1 MKAIVPPGHIFSATS
16 KNNNHHSMS
25 INQHYYLLILTGIFL
40 ALGVGGQAAEDT
52 PSKPAAEPAKPVAW
66 HVSNS
71 ELRAPVKVDVKG
83 ALLRMPPQVYLAD
96 LKPLETTDGL
106 AFDPLSKKAMHIDV
120 RDPKEKAATIAKLKQ
135 SKLKPEHFLSVAAWE
150 AYQKKSENAYGGL
163 TEKEGGP
170 MLRLKGSVTVAL
182 KPEYKF
188 FTWKGRHS
196 AKVFIDG
203 KPVRLENNPTRYWQE
218 GKIGWQDGKIDIQEG
233 VEVVGHNA
241 QFADHDSALV
251 AIPSGAKTL
260 QFEVAPDHDRPGQ
273 SLGQAGFITRYPKV
287 ARATI
292 CLPGRDA
299 SKLVP
304 VVVRAN
310 GERVGC
316 RVVWAS
322 KSMPMP
328 IMFDSSSGDENYWVY
343 LLDEAKKPAPL
354 DWTPQ
359 AEVMEEA
366 RQLERYNPG
375 LETLAGFEKLWGSA
389 EIVGRGV
396 PKSRAVAGH
405 ASRTGRLR
413 ASRVM
418 HSFSPSFGKTG
429 SEPVTMHEV
438 VGAQS
443 ATLRRISGTF
453 HIPATDTYTFFCLA
467 GPGGY
472 VVLDGHLVASFRDGS
487 STPGSRSGRIL
498 NLKIDKGQHR
508 IELLQY
514 GPTGHAGWA
523 GLWWK
528 NPSLKDLNGD
538 KFIGYKRFGQSNAG
552 TRGNYVVWEPLADTV
567 TAPLEHRAKDSSAT
581 FNWYPLAHQG
591 GLYPNIGFP
600 KYALNWYRFRAH
612 APGASAD
619 AVYRWRFDDGRTAE
633 GKQIRKL
640 FLRGGIRKVELEV
653 LDAPG
658 GKVIARAAGEV
669 AVHMSLDD
677 WADGNVMNTSG
688 QNRLTGAWVHDAKQ
702 PSFNPLLAQIWEF
715 AEEGRLEQVP
725 VDDLVNYY
733 EWLNNASIRNGL
745 DEGSLDSATWQ
756 RPTHEDRGVPL
767 VSRIQIFDDAVK
779 KHSDARKRSG
789 DVLAARADDLIAAY
803 PYGELLRIAQNLSR
817 TERGPSRAHYA
828 AAEKLLTAVLERA
841 PAGSSQWRTAAL
853 ALSDIKL
860 SVRGDTE
867 SALALLEKFQ
877 QTKPAV
883 DMVDSWQFSEAREG
897 RHVGDSD
904 KLAALTAELEWSPI
918 ERPRHRIGYQLND
931 SQDGMVHSA
940 YQPING
946 RTSLQKMLSD
956 GWDIPFKHNR
966 GFWLARDFELPADWE
981 GSQLIFKAGTPIKT
995 QHWQK
1000 DQTDHVWINGAPLG
1014 RMRQWPDQNIVI
1026 PARLLKKG
1034 GKNRITWRFQ
1044 PNPWS
1049 NLGALA
1055 SPVVL
1060 ASDLRYR
1067 VAPYGGRLKIENA
1080 GSPLV
1085 ITENYEIVYP
1095 IYDAARSLAFS
1106 PDGKQLASG
1115 YQYGSVRLWD
1125 LDETLAV
1132 KEINTAEPAQTIRIG
1147 DVALVSLAYSP
1158 DGKRLAVGSA
1168 DYRITLLDLINRK
1181 VLRSYVAHDG
1191 EVTAL
1196 AFSPDGTR
1204 LASASHDR
1212 TVKVWDSSSG
1222 KELLTL
1228 AGHSGP
1234 VEAVAYSADGKS
1246 IASAI
1251 DKTHIRLWDASTG
1264 KTLRTLDSRVAP
1276 VEDIVV
1282 ETHNYL
1288 PYLDEFSEGMPG
1300 RVLSLAFS
1308 PDGKRLASGS
1318 QEGFINQWDLAS
1330 GKKQTLV
1337 PRRSVYDTDDRALKA
1352 MYSHDGKELISV
1364 HTGRGYAQKWDSE
1377 TGQGGERFALLGTGR
1392 FKSVSWLPP
1401 GKGPDRPAIGFENYP
1416 VGLYTTKDCEEL
1428 GMKVASYDGRWEK
1441 LPAFDALKPAKEGVI
1456 RHIDQEHF
1464 SGTTWQRDPQ
1474 GGLMQGTRFKG
1485 GEPHLISIAEEHLS
1499 DALLPYWKSSKKEDG
1514 SDQWT
1519 AHPSG
1524 VKATGYLKVEK
1535 ASGYRFSLHSY
1546 ENISQLVVGSEI
1558 VVHNDGKGEAAKEVK
1573 HGTVHLE
1580 PGVHPVTLTFLNA
1593 RQQRDPQ
1600 RRQHETARGLH
1611 VGFPEEFVRSLTA
1624 GDIAGIRL
1632 KAGALLAEGKREEAK
1647 ALLIKLHR
1655 GAWPLSDEEQE
1666 NVEQARIR
1674 IRRMA
1679 KGSANDRS
1687 HALALIESSLVTWPM
1702 LRLDPEFMVSVI
1714 TVYANLGDP
1723 RAAILAEQILETDMN
1738 DGQRR
1743 VLILTQV
1750 KVKLNEGDLPGA
1762 GQVYRKLKALA
1773 PQSEETIEAREL
1785 IKAAVIQKRD

>member
-1 MKAIVPPGHIFSATS
+1 MRHKITP
-16 KNNNHHSMS
+16 
-25 INQHYYLLILTGIFL
+25 LLITLL
-40 ALGVGGQAAEDT
+40 LCCAAPRLQSLSAAE
-52 PSKPAAEPAKPVAW
+52 AEPAAKPVAW
-66 HVSNS
+66 HLENA
-71 ELRAPVKVDVKG
+71 ELRAPIKVDVKG

-106 AFDPLSKKAMHIDV
+106 TFDPLSKNAIRTDV

-135 SKLKPEHFLSVAAWE
+135 AQLKPKDFLSVAAWE
-150 AYQKKSENAYGGL
+150 AYQKKSANAYGGL
-163 TEKEGGP
+163 TEQEGGP
-170 MLRLKGSVTVAL
+170 ILQLKGSVTVAL
-182 KPEYKF
+182 KPAYQF
-188 FTWKGRHS
+188 FTWRGHS
-196 AKVFIDG
+196 GTKVFIDG
-203 KPVRLENNPTRYWQE
+203 LQVRPERIDARYWQK
-218 GKIGWQDGKIDIQEG
+218 GKIGWQDGKVDIQEG
-233 VEVVGHNA
+233 VEVVGHDA
-241 QFADHDSALV
+241 QFADHHTRLV

-260 QFEVAPDHDRPGQ
+260 KFEVTPSDHTKNV
-273 SLGQAGFITRYPKV
+273 GQAGFITRHPKV

-292 CLPGRDA
+292 CLPGLDA
-299 SKLVP
+299 SKLIP

-316 RVVWAS
+316 RVVWVR

-366 RQLERYNPG
+366 RQLDRYNPE

-396 PKSRAVAGH
+396 PKSRAVAKH
-405 ASRTGRLR
+405 AIQTGWLR
-413 ASRVM
+413 PSRVI

-429 SEPVTMHEV
+429 SEPVTLHEV

-498 NLKIDKGQHR
+498 NLKIEKGQHR
-508 IELLQY
+508 IDLLQY

-528 NPSLKDLNGD
+528 DPTLKDLNGH
-538 KFIGYKRFGQSNAG
+538 KYIGYKRFGQSNAG
-552 TRGNYVVWEPLADTV
+552 TRGNYVVWEPLADTM
-567 TAPLEHRAKDSSAT
+567 TAPLEHRAKASGAT
-581 FNWYPLAHQG
+581 FNWYQLAHQG
-591 GLYPNIGFP
+591 GLYPSIGYP
-600 KYALNWYRFRAH
+600 KYALNWYRFSAD

-619 AVYRWRFDDGRTAE
+619 AVYRWRFDDGRTTE

-658 GKVIARAAGEV
+658 GKVLASAAGEV
-669 AVHMSLDD
+669 AVHMSVDD
-677 WADGNVMNTSG
+677 WAKGNVMNRSS
-688 QNRLTGAWVHDAKQ
+688 QDVITGAWRHDVNQ

-715 AEEGRLEQVP
+715 AEEGRLERLP

-733 EWLNNASIRNGL
+733 EWLNNGSIRNGL
-745 DEGSLDSATWQ
+745 DEGTLDAATWQ
-756 RPTHEDRGVPL
+756 RPTVHDRDLPL

-789 DVLAARADDLIAAY
+789 DVLAARVDDLIAAY

-828 AAEKLLTAVLERA
+828 AAEKLLAAVLDRA

-853 ALSDIKL
+853 ALSDIQL

-883 DMVDSWQFSEAREG
+883 DRVDSWQFAEAREG

-918 ERPRHRIGYQLND
+918 ERPRHRIGYELIN
-931 SQDGMVHSA
+931 SKYGMVHEA

-946 RTSLQKMLSD
+946 RTSLQKMLGD
-956 GWDIPFKHNR
+956 GWDIPFKNNR
-966 GFWLARDFELPADWE
+966 GFWLARDFDLPADWE

-1000 DQTDHVWINGAPLG
+1000 DQTDHVWINGEPLG
-1014 RMRQWPDQNIVI
+1014 RMRQWPDENIVI
-1026 PARLLKKG
+1026 PAKLLKKG
-1034 GKNRITWRFQ
+1034 GKNRITWLFQ

-1055 SPVVL
+1055 SPVIL
-1060 ASDLRYR
+1060 ASDLRYS
-1067 VAPYGGRLKIENA
+1067 VATYGPRLKVAKA
-1080 GSPLV
+1080 GSPLIV
-1085 ITENYEIVYP
+1085 TEHFEIVYP

-1125 LDETLAV
+1125 VDETLASN
-1132 KEINTAEPAQTIRIG
+1132 EINTAEPAQTIRIG

-1181 VLRSYVAHDG
+1181 VLHSYVAHDG

-1196 AFSPDGTR
+1196 AFSPDGMR

-1222 KELLTL
+1222 KKLLTL

-1234 VEAVAYSADGKS
+1234 VEAVAYAADGKS

-1264 KTLRTLDSRVAP
+1264 KTLRTLDSRVARA
-1276 VEDIVV
+1276 EDIVV
-1282 ETHNYL
+1282 ETHNHI

-1330 GKKQTLV
+1330 GKKQTMV
-1337 PRRSVYDTDDRALKA
+1337 PRRSVYDTDDRALKV
-1352 MYSHDGKELISV
+1352 MYSGDGKELVSI
-1364 HTGRGYAQKWDSE
+1364 HTGKGYAQKWDSE
-1377 TGQGGERFALLGTGR
+1377 TGKGGERFALLGTGR
-1392 FKSVSWLPP
+1392 FKSVAWLPP

-1416 VGLYTTKDCEEL
+1416 VGLYTTKACEEP
-1428 GMKVASYDGRWEK
+1428 GMKVASYDGLWEK
-1441 LPAFDALKPAKEGVI
+1441 LPDFDALKPDKQGVI
-1456 RHIDQEHF
+1456 RHIDQEHL
-1464 SGTTWQRDPQ
+1464 SGTTWTLSPNEDGRHALAYRFR
-1474 GGLMQGTRFKG
+1474 GGGYRLT
-1485 GEPHLISIAEEHLS
+1485 SIDQAHLS
-1499 DALLPYWKSSKKEDG
+1499 DALLPYWKKTKKEDG

-1535 ASGYRFSLHSY
+1535 ARDYTFSLHSH
-1546 ENISQLVVGSEI
+1546 ENVSQLVVGSEV
-1558 VVHNDGKGEAAKEVK
+1558 VVHNDGKGKKVK

-1600 RRQHETARGLH
+1600 RKQHETARGLF

-1632 KAGALLAEGKREEAK
+1632 KAGALLAEGKREQAK

-1655 GAWPLSDEEQE
+1655 GGWPLSDEEQE
-1666 NVEQARIR
+1666 HVEQARMR

-1679 KGSANDRS
+1679 RASANDRA

-1714 TVYANLGDP
+1714 AVYANLGDP
-1723 RAAILAEQILETDMN
+1723 RAAILAEQMLEADMN
-1738 DGQRR
+1738 EGQRR
-1743 VLILTQV
+1743 LLIMTQV
-1750 KVKLNEGDLPGA
+1750 KVKLNEGDLPAA
-1762 GQVYRKLKALA
+1762 GKVYQKLKKLA
-1773 PQSEETIEAREL
+1773 PQSEETIAAREL
-1785 IKAAVIQKRD
+1785 IKAAVIKKRD

>member
-1 MKAIVPPGHIFSATS
+1 MNI
-16 KNNNHHSMS
+16 
-25 INQHYYLLILTGIFL
+25 QHKIKPLLITLLLCCTTPL
-40 ALGVGGQAAEDT
+40 SAETESAAA
-52 PSKPAAEPAKPVAW
+52 PAPW
-66 HVSNS
+66 HVENS
-71 ELRAPVKVDVKG
+71 ELRAPVKVDVKA

-96 LKPLETTDGL
+96 LTPLETTDGL
-106 AFDPLSKKAMHIDV
+106 AFDPLSKKVMQTDV

-135 SKLKPEHFLSVAAWE
+135 AKLKPKDFLSVAAWE
-150 AYQKKSENAYGGL
+150 AYQKKSANAYGGL
-163 TEKEGGP
+163 TETEGGP
-170 MLRLKGSVTVAL
+170 ILRLKGSVTVAL
-182 KPEYKF
+182 KPEYQF
-188 FTWKGRHS
+188 FTWRGRS
-196 AKVFIDG
+196 GTKVFIDG
-203 KPVRLENNPTRYWQE
+203 KEVRPERIDARYWQK

-233 VEVVGHNA
+233 VEVVGHDA
-241 QFADHDSALV
+241 QFADHHSSLV

-260 QFEVAPDHDRPGQ
+260 KFEVAASPHTTNV
-273 SLGQAGFITRYPKV
+273 GQAGFITRHPKV

-292 CLPGRDA
+292 CLPGLDA
-299 SKLVP
+299 SKLIP

-322 KSMPMP
+322 KSIPMT
-328 IMFDSSSGDENYWVY
+328 IMFDSSSGDEDYWVY

-354 DWTPQ
+354 AWMAQ
-359 AEVMEEA
+359 AEIMEEA
-366 RQLERYNPG
+366 RQLDRYNPE

-389 EIVGRGV
+389 EIVGRGI
-396 PKSRAVAGH
+396 PKSRVKVHGP
-405 ASRTGRLR
+405 RTGWLR
-413 ASRVM
+413 PSRIM

-429 SEPVTMHEV
+429 SEPVSLHEV
-438 VGAQS
+438 VGSQS

-453 HIPATDTYTFFCLA
+453 HIPATDSYKFFCLS

-472 VVLDGHLVASFRDGS
+472 VLLDGHLVASFRDGS
-487 STPGSRSGRIL
+487 STPGSKSGRLL
-498 NLKIDKGQHR
+498 NLEIEKGQHR

-528 NPSLKDLNGD
+528 DPTLKDLNGN
-538 KFIGYKRFGQSNAG
+538 KYIGYQPFGQTNEGRS
-552 TRGNYVVWEPLADTV
+552 GNYMVWEPLADTM
-567 TAPLEHRAKDSSAT
+567 TAPLEHRAKDSSAS

-591 GLYPNIGFP
+591 GVYPSIGYP
-600 KYALNWYRFRAH
+600 KYALNWYRFSAH

-640 FLRGGIRKVELEV
+640 FLRGGIRKVQLEV

-658 GKVIARAAGEV
+658 GKVIASADGEV
-669 AVHMSLDD
+669 AVQMSVDD
-677 WADGNVMNTSG
+677 WAKGNLMNQSSQDVT
-688 QNRLTGAWVHDAKQ
+688 TGAWRHDVNQ

-715 AEEGRLEQVP
+715 AEEGRLERVP

-733 EWLNNASIRNGL
+733 EWLNNASIRNGF
-745 DEGSLDSATWQ
+745 DEGTLDSATWQ
-756 RPTHEDRGVPL
+756 RPTTEDRGVSL

-779 KHSDARKRSG
+779 KHGYARKRSG

-828 AAEKLLTAVLERA
+828 AAEKLLAAVLERA

-853 ALSDIKL
+853 ALSDSML

-883 DMVDSWQFSEAREG
+883 DMVDSWQFAEARED
-897 RHVGDSD
+897 RPIGDSD

-918 ERPRHRIGYQLND
+918 ERPRHRIGYDLYDDNY
-931 SQDGMVHSA
+931 SYS
-940 YQPING
+940 PIRG

-956 GWDIPFKHNR
+956 GWHIPFKNNR
-966 GFWLARDFELPADWE
+966 GFWLARDFDLPADWD
-981 GSQLIFKAGTPIKT
+981 GNQLIFKAGTPIKT

-1000 DQTDHVWINGAPLG
+1000 DQTDHVWINGEPLG
-1014 RMRQWPDQNIVI
+1014 RMRQWPDENIVI
-1026 PARLLKKG
+1026 PAKLLKKG
-1034 GKNRITWRFQ
+1034 GKNRITWLFQ

-1055 SPVVL
+1055 SPVIL

-1067 VAPYGGRLKIENA
+1067 VATYGGRLKIEKA
-1080 GSPLV
+1080 GSPLIV
-1085 ITENYEIVYP
+1085 TKQFEIVYP

-1125 LDETLAV
+1125 VDKTIAV
-1132 KEINTAEPAQTIRIG
+1132 KEGNTADSAQTIRIG

-1181 VLRSYVAHDG
+1181 VLHSFVGHDG

-1222 KELLTL
+1222 KKLLTL

-1282 ETHNYL
+1282 EKHAHI

-1318 QEGFINQWDLAS
+1318 HEGFINQWDLAS
-1330 GKKQTLV
+1330 GKKQTMV
-1337 PRRSVYDTDDRALKA
+1337 PRRSIYDTDDRALNV
-1352 MYSHDGKELISV
+1352 MYSGDGKELVSI
-1364 HTGRGYAQKWDSE
+1364 HANKGYAQKWDSK
-1377 TGQGGERFALLGTGR
+1377 TGEGGTRFALLGNGR
-1392 FKSVSWLPP
+1392 FKSVPWLPP

-1416 VGLYTTKDCEEL
+1416 VGLYTTKACEEP

-1441 LPAFDALKPAKEGVI
+1441 LPDFDALKPDAQGVI
-1456 RHIDQEHF
+1456 RHIDQEHL
-1464 SGTTWQRDPQ
+1464 SGTTWKLTPPNEDGIRVLDARFR
-1474 GGLMQGTRFKG
+1474 GGQ
-1485 GEPHLISIAEEHLS
+1485 PHLTSIDEAYLS
-1499 DALLPYWKSSKKEDG
+1499 DALLPYWKSARMEDG

-1524 VKATGYLKVEK
+1524 VKVTGYLKVEK
-1535 ASGYRFSLHSY
+1535 AGDYTFSLHSY

-1558 VVHNDGKGEAAKEVK
+1558 VVHNEGQGKAAKEVK

-1580 PGVHPVTLTFLNA
+1580 PGVHPVTLTYLNA
-1593 RQQRDPQ
+1593 RQRRDPQ
-1600 RRQHETARGLH
+1600 RLDETARGLH
-1611 VGFPEEFVRSLTA
+1611 VGFPKEFVRSLTA
-1624 GDIAGIRL
+1624 GDIASIRL
-1632 KAGALLAEGKREEAK
+1632 QAGALLAEGKREEAK

-1655 GAWPLSDEEQE
+1655 GGWPLSDVEQE
-1666 NVEQARIR
+1666 HVEQARMR

-1679 KGSANDRS
+1679 KGSSNDRS

-1714 TVYANLGDP
+1714 AVYANLGDP
-1723 RAAILAEQILETDMN
+1723 RAAILAEQMLEADMN

-1743 VLILTQV
+1743 VLIMTQV
-1750 KVKLNEGDLPGA
+1750 KVKLNEGDLPAA
-1762 GQVYRKLKALA
+1762 GQVYQKLKKLA
-1773 PQSEETIEAREL
+1773 PQSEEAIAAREL
-1785 IKAAVIQKRD
+1785 IKAAVIKKRD

>member
-1 MKAIVPPGHIFSATS
+1 M
-16 KNNNHHSMS
+16 
-25 INQHYYLLILTGIFL
+25 
-40 ALGVGGQAAEDT
+40 
-52 PSKPAAEPAKPVAW
+52 
-66 HVSNS
+66 
-71 ELRAPVKVDVKG
+71 
-83 ALLRMPPQVYLAD
+83 YLAD

-106 AFDPLSKKAMHIDV
+106 AFDPLSKKAMHTDV

-135 SKLKPEHFLSVAAWE
+135 AELKPQHFLSVAAWE
-150 AYQKKSENAYGGL
+150 AYKQKSANAYGGL
-163 TEKEGGP
+163 TEREGGP
-170 MLRLKGSVTVAL
+170 ILRLKGSVTVAL
-182 KPEYKF
+182 KPEYQF
-188 FTWKGRHS
+188 FTWRGRS
-196 AKVFIDG
+196 GTKVFIDG
-203 KPVRLENNPTRYWQE
+203 KPVRLENNPASYWQE
-218 GKIGWQDGKIDIQEG
+218 GKISWQDGKIDIQEG
-233 VEVVGHNA
+233 VEVVGHDA
-241 QFADHDSALV
+241 QFADHHSSLV

-260 QFEVAPDHDRPGQ
+260 KFEMTPDRNTINV
-273 SLGQAGFITRYPKV
+273 GQAGFITRHPKV

-292 CLPGRDA
+292 CLPGLDA
-299 SKLVP
+299 SKRIP
-304 VVVRAN
+304 VVYRAN

-316 RVVWAS
+316 RVVWVS
-322 KSMPMP
+322 KSIPMT
-328 IMFDSSSGDENYWVY
+328 IMFDSSSGDKNYWVY
-343 LLDEAKKPAPL
+343 LLDQAKKPAPL
-354 DWTPQ
+354 AWMAQ
-359 AEVMEEA
+359 AEIMQEA
-366 RQLERYNPG
+366 RQLDRYNPE

-396 PKSRAVAGH
+396 PKSRAVGGH
-405 ASRTGRLR
+405 ATRTGWLR
-413 ASRVM
+413 PSRVM

-429 SEPVTMHEV
+429 SEPVTQHEV
-438 VGAQS
+438 AGAQS

-453 HIPATDTYTFFCLA
+453 DIPATDSYKFFCLS

-472 VVLDGHLVASFRDGS
+472 VLLDGHLVASFRDGS
-487 STPGSRSGRIL
+487 STPGSRSGRLL
-498 NLKIDKGQHR
+498 NLEIEKGQHR

-538 KFIGYKRFGQSNAG
+538 RFIGYQPFGQTNDG
-552 TRGNYVVWEPLADTV
+552 TSGNYMVWEPLANTV
-567 TAPLEHRAKDSSAT
+567 TAPLEHRAKDSWAT
-581 FNWYPLAHQG
+581 FNWYQLAHQG
-591 GLYPNIGFP
+591 GLYPNIGYP
-600 KYALNWYRFRAH
+600 RYALNWYRFSAF
-612 APGASAD
+612 APGASAA

-658 GKVIARAAGEV
+658 GKVLARVAGEV
-669 AVHMSLDD
+669 AVHMSVDD
-677 WADGNVMNTSG
+677 WADGNLMNRSG
-688 QNRLTGAWVHDAKQ
+688 QHVITGAWAHDIKQ
-702 PSFNPLLAQIWEF
+702 PSFNPLLAQVWEF
-715 AEEGRLEQVP
+715 AEEGRLERVP

-745 DEGSLDSATWQ
+745 DEGTLDSATWK
-756 RPTHEDRGVPL
+756 RPTHEYRGVPL

-779 KHSDARKRSG
+779 KHSYARKRSG

-803 PYGELLRIAQNLSR
+803 PYNELLRISQNLSR
-817 TERGPSRAHYA
+817 TERGPNRAHYA

-883 DMVDSWQFSEAREG
+883 DLVDSWQFAEAREA
-897 RHVGDSD
+897 RSIGDSD

-918 ERPRHRIGYQLND
+918 ERPRHRIGFDYHEDHWN
-931 SQDGMVHSA
+931 
-940 YQPING
+940 YQPIRG

-956 GWDIPFKHNR
+956 GWDIPFKNNR
-966 GFWLARDFELPADWE
+966 GFWLSRDFDLPADWQD
-981 GSQLIFKAGTPIKT
+981 SQLIFKAGTPIKT
-995 QHWQK
+995 KHWQK
-1000 DQTDHVWINGAPLG
+1000 DQTDHVWINGEPLG
-1014 RMRQWPDQNIVI
+1014 RMSQWPDENIVI
-1026 PARLLKKG
+1026 PAKLLKKG
-1034 GKNRITWRFQ
+1034 GKNRITWLFQ

-1049 NLGALA
+1049 TLGALA
-1055 SPVVL
+1055 SPVIL
-1060 ASDLRYR
+1060 ASDLRYS
-1067 VAPYGGRLKIENA
+1067 VATYGPRLKIAKA
-1080 GSPLV
+1080 GSPLIV
-1085 ITENYEIVYP
+1085 TKQFEIVYP

-1106 PDGKQLASG
+1106 PDGKQIASG

-1125 LDETLAV
+1125 VDKTLAV
-1132 KEINTAEPAQTIRIG
+1132 KKENTAEPAQTIRIG

-1158 DGKRLAVGSA
+1158 DGKRLAVGSE
-1168 DYRITLLDLINRK
+1168 DYRITVLDLINRK
-1181 VLRSYVAHDG
+1181 VLRSFVGHDG

-1212 TVKVWDSSSG
+1212 TVKVWDLRGIGFQTVESRASKTG
-1222 KELLTL
+1222 WKPIPLLTL

-1246 IASAI
+1246 IATAI

-1276 VEDIVV
+1276 VEDIVI
-1282 ETHNYL
+1282 ETHAYI

-1330 GKKQTLV
+1330 GKKQTMV

-1352 MYSHDGKELISV
+1352 MYSGDGKKLISV
-1364 HTGRGYAQKWDSE
+1364 HAGKGYAQKWDSK
-1377 TGQGGERFALLGTGR
+1377 TSQGGERFALLGNGR
-1392 FKSVSWLPP
+1392 FKFVPWLPP
-1401 GKGPDRPAIGFENYP
+1401 VKGPNRPAIGFENYP
-1416 VGLYTTKDCEEL
+1416 VGLYTTKACEEP

-1441 LPAFDALKPAKEGVI
+1441 LPDFDALKPAKQGVI

-1464 SGTTWQRDPQ
+1464 SGTTWRLEPPNQNGIRILRARFR
-1474 GGLMQGTRFKG
+1474 GGGS
-1485 GEPHLISIAEEHLS
+1485 HLTSIDQAHLS
-1499 DALLPYWKSSKKEDG
+1499 DALLPYWKSSKMEDG

-1535 ASGYRFSLHSY
+1535 AGDYTFSLHSY

-1558 VVHNDGKGEAAKEVK
+1558 VVHNDGQGKAAKEVK
-1573 HGTVHLE
+1573 HGTVHLA

-1593 RQQRDPQ
+1593 RQRRDPQ
-1600 RRQHETARGLH
+1600 QLDQSANGLH
-1611 VGFPEEFVRSLTA
+1611 VGFPKEFVRSLTA
-1624 GDIAGIRL
+1624 GDIASIRL
-1632 KAGALLAEGKREEAK
+1632 QAGALLAEGNREEAK
-1647 ALLIKLHR
+1647 ALLTKLHR
-1655 GAWPLSDEEQE
+1655 GGWPLSEREQE
-1666 NVEQARIR
+1666 HVEQARMR

-1679 KGSANDRS
+1679 KASANDRA

-1714 TVYANLGDP
+1714 AVYANLGDP
-1723 RAAILAEQILETDMN
+1723 RAAILAEQMLEAEMN

-1743 VLILTQV
+1743 LLIMTQV
-1750 KVKLNEGDLPGA
+1750 KVKLNEGDL
-1762 GQVYRKLKALA
+1762 
-1773 PQSEETIEAREL
+1773 
-1785 IKAAVIQKRD
+1785 

>member
-1 MKAIVPPGHIFSATS
+1 MIMRHKIKSFLITLLLCCTTPLSAET
-16 KNNNHHSMS
+16 
-25 INQHYYLLILTGIFL
+25 
-40 ALGVGGQAAEDT
+40 E
-52 PSKPAAEPAKPVAW
+52 PAAAPAPW
-66 HVSNS
+66 HVENS
-71 ELRAPVKVDVKG
+71 ELRAPVKVDIK
-83 ALLRMPPQVYLAD
+83 ATLLRMPPQVYLAD
-96 LKPLETTDGL
+96 LTPLETTDGL
-106 AFDPLSKKAMHIDV
+106 AFDPLSKNVMQTDV

-135 SKLKPEHFLSVAAWE
+135 SKLKPQHFLSVAAWE
-150 AYQKKSENAYGGL
+150 AYQKKSANAYGGL
-163 TEKEGGP
+163 TEAEGGP
-170 MLRLKGSVTVAL
+170 ILRLKGSVTVAL
-182 KPEYKF
+182 KPEYQF
-188 FTWKGRHS
+188 FTWRGRS
-196 AKVFIDG
+196 GTKVFIDG
-203 KPVRLENNPTRYWQE
+203 KEVRPERNYARYWQK
-218 GKIGWQDGKIDIQEG
+218 GKIGWQDGKSDIQQG
-233 VEVVGHNA
+233 VEVVGHDA
-241 QFADHDSALV
+241 QFADHHSSLV

-260 QFEVAPDHDRPGQ
+260 RFEVTPSDHTKNV
-273 SLGQAGFITRYPKV
+273 GQAGFITRHPKV

-292 CLPGRDA
+292 CLPGLDA
-299 SKLVP
+299 SKLIP

-322 KSMPMP
+322 KSIPMP
-328 IMFDSSSGDENYWVY
+328 IMFDSSSGDEDYWVY
-343 LLDEAKKPAPL
+343 LLDEAKKPTPL
-354 DWTPQ
+354 AWMAQ
-359 AEVMEEA
+359 AEIMEEA
-366 RQLERYNPG
+366 RQLDRYNPE

-389 EIVGRGV
+389 EIVGRGI
-396 PKSRAVAGH
+396 PKSRVKGH
-405 ASRTGRLR
+405 GPQTGWLRPSRI
-413 ASRVM
+413 M

-429 SEPVTMHEV
+429 SEPVSLHEV
-438 VGAQS
+438 VGSQS

-453 HIPATDTYTFFCLA
+453 HIPATDSYKFFCLA

-472 VVLDGHLVASFRDGS
+472 VVLDGQLVASFRDGS
-487 STPGSRSGRIL
+487 STPGSGSGRLL
-498 NLKIDKGQHR
+498 NLKIEKGQHR

-528 NPSLKDLNGD
+528 DPTLKDLNGN
-538 KFIGYKRFGQSNAG
+538 KYIGYQPFGQSNEG
-552 TRGNYVVWEPLADTV
+552 TSGNYMVWEPLADTM
-567 TAPLEHRAKDSSAT
+567 TAPLEHRAKDSSAS
-581 FNWYPLAHQG
+581 FNWYQLAHQG
-591 GLYPNIGFP
+591 GVYPSIGYP
-600 KYALNWYRFRAH
+600 KYALNWYRFSAD

-640 FLRGGIRKVELEV
+640 FLRGGIRKVQLEV

-658 GKVIARAAGEV
+658 GKVIARADGEV
-669 AVHMSLDD
+669 AVQMSVDD
-677 WADGNVMNTSG
+677 WAKGNLMNRSS
-688 QNRLTGAWVHDAKQ
+688 QDVITGEWRHDVNQ

-715 AEEGRLEQVP
+715 AEEGRLERVP

-733 EWLNNASIRNGL
+733 EWLNNASIRNGF
-745 DEGSLDSATWQ
+745 DEGTLDSATWQ
-756 RPTHEDRGVPL
+756 RPTTEDRGVSL
-767 VSRIQIFDDAVK
+767 ISRINIFDDAVK
-779 KHSDARKRSG
+779 KHGYARKRSG

-828 AAEKLLTAVLERA
+828 AAEKLLAAVLERA

-853 ALSDIKL
+853 ALSDSML

-883 DMVDSWQFSEAREG
+883 DMVDSWQFAEARED
-897 RHVGDSD
+897 RPIGDSD

-918 ERPRHRIGYQLND
+918 ERPRHRIGYDLYDDNY
-931 SQDGMVHSA
+931 SYS
-940 YQPING
+940 PIRG

-956 GWDIPFKHNR
+956 GWHIPFKNNR
-966 GFWLARDFELPADWE
+966 GFWLARDFDLPADWD
-981 GSQLIFKAGTPIKT
+981 GNQLIFKAGTPIKT

-1000 DQTDHVWINGAPLG
+1000 DQTDHVWINGEPLG
-1014 RMRQWPDQNIVI
+1014 RMRQWPDENIVI
-1026 PARLLKKG
+1026 PAKLLKKG
-1034 GKNRITWRFQ
+1034 GKNRITWLFQ

-1055 SPVVL
+1055 SPVIL
-1060 ASDLRYR
+1060 ASDLRYS
-1067 VAPYGGRLKIENA
+1067 VATYGPRLKVAKA

-1085 ITENYEIVYP
+1085 VTKQYEIVYP
-1095 IYDAARSLAFS
+1095 IWDAARSLAFS

-1125 LDETLAV
+1125 VDETIAV
-1132 KEINTAEPAQTIRIG
+1132 KEGNTADSAQTIRIG

-1181 VLRSYVAHDG
+1181 VLHSFVGHDG

-1222 KELLTL
+1222 KKLLTL

-1264 KTLRTLDSRVAP
+1264 KTLRTLDSRVARA
-1276 VEDIVV
+1276 EDIVV
-1282 ETHNYL
+1282 ETHNYI

-1330 GKKQTLV
+1330 GKKQTMV
-1337 PRRSVYDTDDRALKA
+1337 PRRSIYDTDDRALKV
-1352 MYSHDGKELISV
+1352 MYSRDGKELVSI
-1364 HTGRGYAQKWDSE
+1364 HTGKGHAQKWASE
-1377 TGQGGERFALLGTGR
+1377 TGEGGERFALLGNGR
-1392 FKSVSWLPP
+1392 FKSVAWLPP
-1401 GKGPDRPAIGFENYP
+1401 EKGPNRPAIGFENYP
-1416 VGLYTTKDCEEL
+1416 VALYTTKDCEEP
-1428 GMKVASYDGRWEK
+1428 GMKVASYDGLWEK
-1441 LPAFDALKPAKEGVI
+1441 LPDFDALKPDAQGVI
-1456 RHIDQEHF
+1456 RHIDQEHL
-1464 SGTTWQRDPQ
+1464 SGTTWKLTPPNEDGIRVLDARFR
-1474 GGLMQGTRFKG
+1474 GGQ
-1485 GEPHLISIAEEHLS
+1485 PHLTSIDEAYLS
-1499 DALLPYWKSSKKEDG
+1499 DALLPYWKSARMEDG

-1535 ASGYRFSLHSY
+1535 AGDYTFSLHSY

-1558 VVHNDGKGEAAKEVK
+1558 VVHNEGQGKAAKEVK

-1580 PGVHPVTLTFLNA
+1580 PGVHPVTLTYLNA
-1593 RQQRDPQ
+1593 RQRRDPQ
-1600 RRQHETARGLH
+1600 RLDETARGLH
-1611 VGFPEEFVRSLTA
+1611 VGFPKEFVRSLTA
-1624 GDIAGIRL
+1624 GDIASIRL
-1632 KAGALLAEGKREEAK
+1632 QAGALLAEGKREEAK

-1655 GAWPLSDEEQE
+1655 GAWPLSDVEQE
-1666 NVEQARIR
+1666 HVEQARMR

-1687 HALALIESSLVTWPM
+1687 HALGLIESSLVTWPM

-1723 RAAILAEQILETDMN
+1723 RAAILAEQMLEADMN

-1743 VLILTQV
+1743 VLIMTQV
-1750 KVKLNEGDLPGA
+1750 KVKLNEGDLPAA
-1762 GQVYRKLKALA
+1762 GQVYQKLKKLA
-1773 PQSEETIEAREL
+1773 PQSEEAIAAREL
-1785 IKAAVIQKRD
+1785 IKAAVIKKRD

>member
-1 MKAIVPPGHIFSATS
+1 MIMRHKIKSFLITLLLCCTTPLSAET
-16 KNNNHHSMS
+16 
-25 INQHYYLLILTGIFL
+25 
-40 ALGVGGQAAEDT
+40 E
-52 PSKPAAEPAKPVAW
+52 PAAAPAPW
-66 HVSNS
+66 HVENS
-71 ELRAPVKVDVKG
+71 ELRAPVKVDVK
-83 ALLRMPPQVYLAD
+83 ATLLRMPPQVYLAD
-96 LKPLETTDGL
+96 LTPLETTDGL
-106 AFDPLSKKAMHIDV
+106 AFDPLSKNVMQTDV

-135 SKLKPEHFLSVAAWE
+135 SKLKPQHFLSVAAWE
-150 AYQKKSENAYGGL
+150 AYQKKSANAYGGL
-163 TEKEGGP
+163 TEAEGGP
-170 MLRLKGSVTVAL
+170 ILRLKGSVTVAL
-182 KPEYKF
+182 KPEYQF
-188 FTWKGRHS
+188 FTWRGRS
-196 AKVFIDG
+196 GTKVFIDG
-203 KPVRLENNPTRYWQE
+203 KEVRPERIYARYWQK
-218 GKIGWQDGKIDIQEG
+218 GKIGWQDGKSDIQQG
-233 VEVVGHNA
+233 VEVVGHDA
-241 QFADHDSALV
+241 RFADHHSSLV

-260 QFEVAPDHDRPGQ
+260 RFEVTPSDQ
-273 SLGQAGFITRYPKV
+273 TKNVGQAGFITRHPKV

-292 CLPGRDA
+292 CLPGLDA
-299 SKLVP
+299 SKLIP
-304 VVVRAN
+304 VVYRAN

-322 KSMPMP
+322 KSIPMP
-328 IMFDSSSGDENYWVY
+328 IMFDSSSGDEDYWVY

-354 DWTPQ
+354 AWMAQ
-359 AEVMEEA
+359 AEIMEEA
-366 RQLERYNPG
+366 RQLDRYNPE

-389 EIVGRGV
+389 EIVGRGI
-396 PKSRAVAGH
+396 PKSRVKGH
-405 ASRTGRLR
+405 GPQTGWLRPSRI
-413 ASRVM
+413 M

-429 SEPVTMHEV
+429 SEPVSLHEV
-438 VGAQS
+438 VGSQS

-453 HIPATDTYTFFCLA
+453 HIPATDSYKFFCLA

-472 VVLDGHLVASFRDGS
+472 VVLDGQLVASFRDGS
-487 STPGSRSGRIL
+487 STPGSGSGRLL
-498 NLKIDKGQHR
+498 NLKIEKGQHR

-528 NPSLKDLNGD
+528 DPTLKDLNGN
-538 KFIGYKRFGQSNAG
+538 KYIGYQPFGQSNEG
-552 TRGNYVVWEPLADTV
+552 RSGNYMVWEPLADTM
-567 TAPLEHRAKDSSAT
+567 TAPLEHRAKDSRAS

-591 GLYPNIGFP
+591 GVYPSIGYP
-600 KYALNWYRFRAH
+600 KYALNWYRFSAD

-619 AVYRWRFDDGRTAE
+619 SVYRWRFDDGRTAE

-640 FLRGGIRKVELEV
+640 FLRGGIRKVQLEV

-658 GKVIARAAGEV
+658 GKVIARADGEV
-669 AVHMSLDD
+669 AVQMSVDD
-677 WADGNVMNTSG
+677 WAKGNVMNQSS
-688 QNRLTGAWVHDAKQ
+688 QNVITGAWRHDVNQ

-715 AEEGRLEQVP
+715 AEEGRLERVP

-733 EWLNNASIRNGL
+733 EWLNNASIRNGF
-745 DEGSLDSATWQ
+745 DEGTLDSATWQ
-756 RPTHEDRGVPL
+756 RPTTEDRGVSL
-767 VSRIQIFDDAVK
+767 ISRINIFDDAVK
-779 KHSDARKRSG
+779 KHGYARKRSG

-803 PYGELLRIAQNLSR
+803 PYGELLRIAQDLSR
-817 TERGPSRAHYA
+817 TERGPNRAHYA

-841 PAGSSQWRTAAL
+841 PGGSSQWRTAAL
-853 ALSDIKL
+853 ALSDSML

-883 DMVDSWQFSEAREG
+883 DMVDSWQFAEARED
-897 RHVGDSD
+897 RPIGDGD

-918 ERPRHRIGYQLND
+918 ERPRHRIGYDLYDDNY
-931 SQDGMVHSA
+931 SYS
-940 YQPING
+940 PIRG

-956 GWDIPFKHNR
+956 GWHIPFKNNR
-966 GFWLARDFELPADWE
+966 GFWLARDFDLPADWQ
-981 GSQLIFKAGTPIKT
+981 GNQLIFKACTPIKT

-1000 DQTDHVWINGAPLG
+1000 DQTDHVWINGEPLG
-1014 RMRQWPDQNIVI
+1014 RMRQWPDENIVI
-1026 PARLLKKG
+1026 PAKLLKKG
-1034 GKNRITWRFQ
+1034 GKNRITWLFQ

-1055 SPVVL
+1055 SPVIL
-1060 ASDLRYR
+1060 ASDLRYS
-1067 VAPYGGRLKIENA
+1067 VATYGGRLKVAKA

-1085 ITENYEIVYP
+1085 VTKQYEIVYP
-1095 IYDAARSLAFS
+1095 IWDAARSLAFS

-1125 LDETLAV
+1125 VDKTIAV
-1132 KEINTAEPAQTIRIG
+1132 KEGNTADSAQTIRIG

-1181 VLRSYVAHDG
+1181 VLHSFVGHDG

-1222 KELLTL
+1222 KKLLTL

-1234 VEAVAYSADGKS
+1234 VDAVAYSADGKS

-1264 KTLRTLDSRVAP
+1264 KTLGTLDSRVAP

-1282 ETHNYL
+1282 EKHDYI

-1308 PDGKRLASGS
+1308 PDGKRLAAGS

-1330 GKKQTLV
+1330 GKKQTMV

-1352 MYSHDGKELISV
+1352 MYSSDGKELISV
-1364 HTGRGYAQKWDSE
+1364 HTGRGYAQKWDSK
-1377 TGQGGERFALLGTGR
+1377 TGKGGERFALLGTGR
-1392 FKSVSWLPP
+1392 FKSVPWLPP

-1416 VGLYTTKDCEEL
+1416 VGLYTTKACQEP
-1428 GMKVASYDGRWEK
+1428 GMKVASYDGLWEK
-1441 LPAFDALKPAKEGVI
+1441 LPDFDELKPDAQGVI
-1456 RHIDQEHF
+1456 RHIDQEHL
-1464 SGTTWQRDPQ
+1464 SGTTWKLTPPNEDGIRVLDARFR
-1474 GGLMQGTRFKG
+1474 GGQ
-1485 GEPHLISIAEEHLS
+1485 PHLTSIDEAYLS
-1499 DALLPYWKSSKKEDG
+1499 DALLPYWKSTRMEDG

-1535 ASGYRFSLHSY
+1535 AGDYTFSLHSY

-1558 VVHNDGKGEAAKEVK
+1558 VVHNEGQGKAAKEVK

-1580 PGVHPVTLTFLNA
+1580 PGVHPVTLTYLNA
-1593 RQQRDPQ
+1593 RQRRDSQRLD
-1600 RRQHETARGLH
+1600 ETARGLH
-1611 VGFPEEFVRSLTA
+1611 VGFPKEFVRSLTA
-1624 GDIAGIRL
+1624 GDIASIRL
-1632 KAGALLAEGKREEAK
+1632 QAGALLAEGKREEAK

-1655 GAWPLSDEEQE
+1655 GAWPLSDVEQE
-1666 NVEQARIR
+1666 HVEQARMR

-1687 HALALIESSLVTWPM
+1687 HALGLIESSLVTWPM

-1714 TVYANLGDP
+1714 TVYANFGDP
-1723 RAAILAEQILETDMN
+1723 RAAILAEQMLEADMN

-1743 VLILTQV
+1743 VLIMTQV
-1750 KVKLNEGDLPGA
+1750 KVKLNEGDLPAA
-1762 GQVYRKLKALA
+1762 GQVYQKLKKLA
-1773 PQSEETIEAREL
+1773 PQSEEAIEAREL
-1785 IKAAVIQKRD
+1785 IKAAVIKKRD

>member
-1 MKAIVPPGHIFSATS
+1 MNI
-16 KNNNHHSMS
+16 
-25 INQHYYLLILTGIFL
+25 QHKIKPLLITLLLCCTTPL
-40 ALGVGGQAAEDT
+40 SAETESAAA
-52 PSKPAAEPAKPVAW
+52 PAPW
-66 HVSNS
+66 HVENS
-71 ELRAPVKVDVKG
+71 ELRAPVKVDVK
-83 ALLRMPPQVYLAD
+83 ATLLRMPPQVYLAD

-106 AFDPLSKKAMHIDV
+106 AFDPLSKKVMQTDV
-120 RDPKEKAATIAKLKQ
+120 RDPKEKAARIAKLKQ
-135 SKLKPEHFLSVAAWE
+135 AKLKPGAFLSVAAWE
-150 AYQKKSENAYGGL
+150 AYVKKSANAYGGL
-163 TEKEGGP
+163 TEQEGGP
-170 MLRLKGSVTVAL
+170 ILRLKGSVTVAL
-182 KPEYKF
+182 KPEYQF
-188 FTWKGRHS
+188 FTWRGRS
-196 AKVFIDG
+196 GTKVFIDG
-203 KPVRLENNPTRYWQE
+203 ELVRPERIDARYWQK
-218 GKIGWQDGKIDIQEG
+218 GKIGWQAGEIDIQVG

-241 QFADHDSALV
+241 QFADHHSSLV

-260 QFEVAPDHDRPGQ
+260 KFEVAASPHTKNV
-273 SLGQAGFITRYPKV
+273 GQAGFITRHPKV

-299 SKLVP
+299 GRLIP
-304 VVVRAN
+304 VVYRAN

-316 RVVWAS
+316 RVVWPS
-322 KSMPMP
+322 KSIPMT
-328 IMFDSSSGDENYWVY
+328 IMFDSSSGDEDYWVY
-343 LLDEAKKPAPL
+343 LLDQAKKPAPL
-354 DWTPQ
+354 AWMAQ
-359 AEVMEEA
+359 AEIMEEA
-366 RQLERYNPG
+366 RQLDRYNPE

-389 EIVGRGV
+389 EIVGRGI
-396 PKSRAVAGH
+396 PKSRAVGGH
-405 ASRTGRLR
+405 TIRTGWLR
-413 ASRVM
+413 PSRVM
-418 HSFSPSFGKTG
+418 HSFSPSFGKNG
-429 SEPVTMHEV
+429 SEPVTLHEV
-438 VGAQS
+438 VGSQS
-443 ATLRRISGTF
+443 ATLRRIGGTF
-453 HIPATDTYTFFCLA
+453 HIPATDSYKFFCLA

-487 STPGSRSGRIL
+487 STPGSGSGRLL
-498 NLKIDKGQHR
+498 NLKIEKGQHR

-528 NPSLKDLNGD
+528 DPTLKDLNGN
-538 KFIGYKRFGQSNAG
+538 KYIGYQPFGQTNEG
-552 TRGNYVVWEPLADTV
+552 TSGNYMVWEPLADT
-567 TAPLEHRAKDSSAT
+567 TSAPLEHRAKDSNAS

-591 GLYPNIGFP
+591 GVYPSTGYP
-600 KYALNWYRFRAH
+600 KYALNWYRFSAD

-640 FLRGGIRKVELEV
+640 FLRGGIRKVQLEV

-658 GKVIARAAGEV
+658 GKVIASADGEV
-669 AVHMSLDD
+669 AVQMSVDD
-677 WADGNVMNTSG
+677 WAKGNLMNQSSQDVT
-688 QNRLTGAWVHDAKQ
+688 TGAWRHDVNQ

-715 AEEGRLEQVP
+715 AEEGRLERVP

-733 EWLNNASIRNGL
+733 EWLNNASIRNGF
-745 DEGSLDSATWQ
+745 DEGTLDSATWK
-756 RPTHEDRGVPL
+756 RPTTVDRGVSL

-779 KHSDARKRSG
+779 KHGYARKRSG

-828 AAEKLLTAVLERA
+828 AAEKLLAAVLERA

-853 ALSDIKL
+853 ALSDSML

-883 DMVDSWQFSEAREG
+883 DMVDSWQFAEAREG
-897 RHVGDSD
+897 LHVGDSD

-918 ERPRHRIGYQLND
+918 ERPRHRIGYDLYDDNW
-931 SQDGMVHSA
+931 SYS
-940 YQPING
+940 PIRG
-946 RTSLQKMLSD
+946 RTSLQKMLGD
-956 GWDIPFKHNR
+956 GWHIPFKNNR
-966 GFWLARDFELPADWE
+966 GFWLARNFDLPADWD
-981 GSQLIFKAGTPIKT
+981 GNQLIFKAGTPIKT

-1000 DQTDHVWINGAPLG
+1000 DQTDHVWINGEPLG
-1014 RMRQWPDQNIVI
+1014 RMRQWPDENIVI
-1026 PARLLKKG
+1026 PAKLLKKG
-1034 GKNRITWRFQ
+1034 GKNRITWLFQ

-1055 SPVVL
+1055 SPVIL
-1060 ASDLRYR
+1060 ASDLRYS
-1067 VAPYGGRLKIENA
+1067 VATYGGRLKVAKA
-1080 GSPLV
+1080 GSPLIV
-1085 ITENYEIVYP
+1085 TKQFEIVYP

-1115 YQYGSVRLWD
+1115 YQYGRVRLWD
-1125 LDETLAV
+1125 VDKTIAV
-1132 KEINTAEPAQTIRIG
+1132 KEGNTAEPAQTIRIG

-1181 VLRSYVAHDG
+1181 VLHSFVGHDG

-1222 KELLTL
+1222 KKLLTL

-1264 KTLRTLDSRVAP
+1264 NTLRMLDSRVAP

-1282 ETHNYL
+1282 EKHAHI

-1318 QEGFINQWDLAS
+1318 HEGFINQWDLAS
-1330 GKKQTLV
+1330 GKKQTMV
-1337 PRRSVYDTDDRALKA
+1337 PRRSIYDTDDRALNV
-1352 MYSHDGKELISV
+1352 MYSGDGKELVSI
-1364 HTGRGYAQKWDSE
+1364 HANKGYAQKWDSK
-1377 TGQGGERFALLGTGR
+1377 TGEGGTRFALLGNGR
-1392 FKSVSWLPP
+1392 FKSVPWLPP

-1416 VGLYTTKDCEEL
+1416 VGLYTTKACEEP

-1441 LPAFDALKPAKEGVI
+1441 LPDFDALKPDAQGVI
-1456 RHIDQEHF
+1456 RHIDQEHL
-1464 SGTTWQRDPQ
+1464 SGTTWKLTPPNEDGIRVLDARFR
-1474 GGLMQGTRFKG
+1474 GGQ
-1485 GEPHLISIAEEHLS
+1485 PHLTSIDEAYLS
-1499 DALLPYWKSSKKEDG
+1499 DALLPYWKSARMEDG

-1535 ASGYRFSLHSY
+1535 AGDYTFSLHSY

-1558 VVHNDGKGEAAKEVK
+1558 VVHNEGQGKAAKEVK

-1580 PGVHPVTLTFLNA
+1580 PGLHPVTLTYLNA
-1593 RQQRDPQ
+1593 RQRRDPQ
-1600 RRQHETARGLH
+1600 RLDETARGLH
-1611 VGFPEEFVRSLTA
+1611 VGFPKEFVRSLTA
-1624 GDIAGIRL
+1624 GDIASIRL
-1632 KAGALLAEGKREEAK
+1632 QAGALLAEGKREEAK

-1655 GAWPLSDEEQE
+1655 GGWPLSDVEQE
-1666 NVEQARIR
+1666 HVEQARMR

-1714 TVYANLGDP
+1714 AVYANLGDP
-1723 RAAILAEQILETDMN
+1723 RAAILAEQMLEADMN

-1743 VLILTQV
+1743 VLIMTQV
-1750 KVKLNEGDLPGA
+1750 KVKLNEGDLPAA
-1762 GQVYRKLKALA
+1762 GQVYQKLKKLA
-1773 PQSEETIEAREL
+1773 PQSEEAIAAREL
-1785 IKAAVIQKRD
+1785 IKAAVIKKRD

>member
-1 MKAIVPPGHIFSATS
+1 MIMRHKIKSFLITLLLCCTTPLSAET
-16 KNNNHHSMS
+16 
-25 INQHYYLLILTGIFL
+25 
-40 ALGVGGQAAEDT
+40 E
-52 PSKPAAEPAKPVAW
+52 PAAAPAPW
-66 HVSNS
+66 HVENS
-71 ELRAPVKVDVKG
+71 ELRAPVKVDVK
-83 ALLRMPPQVYLAD
+83 ATLLRMPSQVYLAD
-96 LKPLETTDGL
+96 LTPLETTDGL
-106 AFDPLSKKAMHIDV
+106 AFDPLSKNVMQTDV

-135 SKLKPEHFLSVAAWE
+135 SKLKPQHFLSVAAWE
-150 AYQKKSENAYGGL
+150 AYQKKSANAYGGL
-163 TEKEGGP
+163 TEAEGGP
-170 MLRLKGSVTVAL
+170 ILRLKGSVTVAL
-182 KPEYKF
+182 KPEYQF
-188 FTWKGRHS
+188 FTWRGRS
-196 AKVFIDG
+196 GTKVFIDG
-203 KPVRLENNPTRYWQE
+203 KPVRLENNPARYWQK
-218 GKIGWQDGKIDIQEG
+218 GKIGWQDGKSDIQQG
-233 VEVVGHNA
+233 VEVVGHDA
-241 QFADHDSALV
+241 RFADHHSSLV

-260 QFEVAPDHDRPGQ
+260 RFEVTPSDQ
-273 SLGQAGFITRYPKV
+273 TKNVGQAGFITRHPKV

-292 CLPGRDA
+292 CLPGLDA
-299 SKLVP
+299 SKLIP
-304 VVVRAN
+304 VVYRAN

-322 KSMPMP
+322 KSIPMP
-328 IMFDSSSGDENYWVY
+328 IMFDSSSGDEDYWVY

-354 DWTPQ
+354 AWMAQ
-359 AEVMEEA
+359 AEIMEEA
-366 RQLERYNPG
+366 RQLDRYNPE

-396 PKSRAVAGH
+396 PKSRAVAAH
-405 ASRTGRLR
+405 TVRTGWLR
-413 ASRVM
+413 PSRVI

-429 SEPVTMHEV
+429 SEPVSLHEV
-438 VGAQS
+438 VGSQS

-453 HIPATDTYTFFCLA
+453 HIPATDSYKFFCLA

-472 VVLDGHLVASFRDGS
+472 VVLDGQLVASFRDGS
-487 STPGSRSGRIL
+487 STPGSGSGRLL
-498 NLKIDKGQHR
+498 NLKIEKGQHR

-528 NPSLKDLNGD
+528 DPTLKDLNGN
-538 KFIGYKRFGQSNAG
+538 KYIGYQPFGQSNEG
-552 TRGNYVVWEPLADTV
+552 RSGNYMVWEPLADTM
-567 TAPLEHRAKDSSAT
+567 TAPLEHRAKDSRAS

-591 GLYPNIGFP
+591 GVYPSIGYP
-600 KYALNWYRFRAH
+600 KYALNWYRFSAD

-619 AVYRWRFDDGRTAE
+619 SVYRWRFDDGRTAE

-640 FLRGGIRKVELEV
+640 FLRGGIRKVQLEV

-658 GKVIARAAGEV
+658 GKVIARADGEV
-669 AVHMSLDD
+669 AVQMSVDD
-677 WADGNVMNTSG
+677 WAKGNVMNQSS
-688 QNRLTGAWVHDAKQ
+688 QNVITGAWRHDVNQ

-715 AEEGRLEQVP
+715 AEEGRLERVP

-733 EWLNNASIRNGL
+733 EWLNNASIRNGF
-745 DEGSLDSATWQ
+745 DEGTLDSATWQ
-756 RPTHEDRGVPL
+756 RPTTEDRGVSL
-767 VSRIQIFDDAVK
+767 ISRINIFDDAVK
-779 KHSDARKRSG
+779 KHGYARKRSG

-803 PYGELLRIAQNLSR
+803 PYGELLRIAQDLSR
-817 TERGPSRAHYA
+817 TERGPNRAHYA

-841 PAGSSQWRTAAL
+841 PGGSSQWRTAAL
-853 ALSDIKL
+853 ALSDSML

-883 DMVDSWQFSEAREG
+883 DMVDSWQFAEARED
-897 RHVGDSD
+897 RPIGDGD

-918 ERPRHRIGYQLND
+918 ERPRHRIGYDLYDDNY
-931 SQDGMVHSA
+931 SYS
-940 YQPING
+940 PIRG

-956 GWDIPFKHNR
+956 GWHIPFKNNR
-966 GFWLARDFELPADWE
+966 GFWLARDFDLPADWQ
-981 GSQLIFKAGTPIKT
+981 GNQLIFKACTPIKT

-1000 DQTDHVWINGAPLG
+1000 DQTDHVWINGEPLG
-1014 RMRQWPDQNIVI
+1014 RMRQWPDENIVI
-1026 PARLLKKG
+1026 PAKLLKKG
-1034 GKNRITWRFQ
+1034 GKNRITWLFQ

-1055 SPVVL
+1055 SPVIL
-1060 ASDLRYR
+1060 ASDLRYS
-1067 VAPYGGRLKIENA
+1067 VATYGGRLKVAKA

-1085 ITENYEIVYP
+1085 VTKQYEIVYP
-1095 IYDAARSLAFS
+1095 IWDAARSLAFS

-1125 LDETLAV
+1125 VDKTIAV
-1132 KEINTAEPAQTIRIG
+1132 KEGNTADSAQTIRIG

-1181 VLRSYVAHDG
+1181 VLHSFVGHDG

-1222 KELLTL
+1222 KKLLTL

-1234 VEAVAYSADGKS
+1234 VDAVAYSADGKS

-1264 KTLRTLDSRVAP
+1264 KTLGTLDSRVAP

-1282 ETHNYL
+1282 EKHDYI

-1308 PDGKRLASGS
+1308 PDGKRLAAGS

-1330 GKKQTLV
+1330 GKKQTMV

-1352 MYSHDGKELISV
+1352 MYSSDGKELISV
-1364 HTGRGYAQKWDSE
+1364 HTGRGYAQKWDSK
-1377 TGQGGERFALLGTGR
+1377 TGKGGERFALLGTGR
-1392 FKSVSWLPP
+1392 FKSVPWLPP

-1416 VGLYTTKDCEEL
+1416 VGLYTTKACQEP
-1428 GMKVASYDGRWEK
+1428 GMKVASYDGLWEK
-1441 LPAFDALKPAKEGVI
+1441 LPDFDELKPDAQGVI
-1456 RHIDQEHF
+1456 RHIDQEHL
-1464 SGTTWQRDPQ
+1464 SGTTWKLTPPNEDGIRVLDARFR
-1474 GGLMQGTRFKG
+1474 GGQ
-1485 GEPHLISIAEEHLS
+1485 PHLTSIDEAYLS
-1499 DALLPYWKSSKKEDG
+1499 DALLPYWKSTRMEDG

-1535 ASGYRFSLHSY
+1535 AGDYTFSLHSY

-1558 VVHNDGKGEAAKEVK
+1558 VVHNEGQGKAAKEVK

-1580 PGVHPVTLTFLNA
+1580 PGVHPVTLTYLNA
-1593 RQQRDPQ
+1593 RQRRDSQRLD
-1600 RRQHETARGLH
+1600 ETARGLH
-1611 VGFPEEFVRSLTA
+1611 VGFPKEFVRSLTA
-1624 GDIAGIRL
+1624 GDIASIRL
-1632 KAGALLAEGKREEAK
+1632 QAGALLAEGKREEAK

-1655 GAWPLSDEEQE
+1655 GAWPLSDVEQE
-1666 NVEQARIR
+1666 HVEQARMR

-1687 HALALIESSLVTWPM
+1687 HALGLIESSLVTWPM

-1714 TVYANLGDP
+1714 TVYANFGDP
-1723 RAAILAEQILETDMN
+1723 RAAILAEQMLEADMN

-1743 VLILTQV
+1743 VLIMTQV
-1750 KVKLNEGDLPGA
+1750 KVKLNEGDLPAA
-1762 GQVYRKLKALA
+1762 GQVYQKLKKLA
-1773 PQSEETIEAREL
+1773 PQSEEAIEAREL
-1785 IKAAVIQKRD
+1785 IKAAVIKKRD

>member
-1 MKAIVPPGHIFSATS
+1 
-16 KNNNHHSMS
+16 MS
-25 INQHYYLLILTGIFL
+25 IQHKIKPLLITLLLCSAAPLLQPLL
-40 ALGVGGQAAEDT
+40 AADSE
-52 PSKPAAEPAKPVAW
+52 PAAAPVVW
-66 HVSNS
+66 HVEDA
-71 ELRAPVKVDVKG
+71 ELRASVKVDVRD

-106 AFDPLSKKAMHIDV
+106 AFDPLSKNVIPIDV

-135 SKLKPEHFLSVAAWE
+135 SELKPQQFLSVGAWE
-150 AYQKKSENAYGGL
+150 AYVKKSANAYGGL
-163 TEKEGGP
+163 TENDGGP
-170 MLRLKGSVTVAL
+170 MLRLRGSVTVAL
-182 KPEYKF
+182 KPEYQF
-188 FTWKGRHS
+188 LTWKGRHS

-203 KPVRLENNPTRYWQE
+203 KPVRLENNPARYWQE

-241 QFADHDSALV
+241 QFADHQSALV

-260 QFEVAPDHDRPGQ
+260 KFEVAPDHDRPGQ
-273 SLGQAGFITRYPKV
+273 SLGQAGFITRHAKV

-304 VVVRAN
+304 VVVRAG

-366 RQLERYNPG
+366 RQLDRYNPE

-389 EIVGRGV
+389 EIIGRGV

-405 ASRTGRLR
+405 ATRTGWLR
-413 ASRVM
+413 PSRVM
-418 HSFSPSFGKTG
+418 HSFSPTFGKTG
-429 SEPVTMHEV
+429 SEPVTLHEV

-443 ATLRRISGTF
+443 ATLRRISGIF
-453 HIPATDTYTFFCLA
+453 QIPATDTYTFFCMS

-472 VVLDGHLVASFRDGS
+472 VLLDGHLIASFRDGN
-487 STPGSRSGRIL
+487 STPGSESGRIL
-498 NLKIDKGQHR
+498 NLEIDKGQHR

-528 NPSLKDLNGD
+528 NPSLKDLNED
-538 KFIGYKRFGQSNAG
+538 KFIGYQLFGQSNAG
-552 TRGNYVVWEPLADTV
+552 TSGNYMVWEPLADTM
-567 TAPLEHRAKDSSAT
+567 TAPLEHRAKDSYAT
-581 FNWYPLAHQG
+581 FNWYQLAHQG
-591 GLYPNIGFP
+591 GVYPSIGYP
-600 KYALNWYRFRAH
+600 KYALNWYRFSAH
-612 APGASAD
+612 APGASTG

-633 GKQIRKL
+633 GKQICKL

-669 AVHMSLDD
+669 AVRMSLDD
-677 WADGNVMNTSG
+677 WADGNLMNTHS
-688 QNRLTGAWVHDAKQ
+688 QDRLTGAWRHDVNQ

-715 AEEGRLEQVP
+715 AAEGRLERVP

-745 DEGSLDSATWQ
+745 DEGTLDSATWQ
-756 RPTHEDRGVPL
+756 RPTHDDRGVPL
-767 VSRIQIFDDAVK
+767 ISRIKIFDDAVK
-779 KHSDARKRSG
+779 KHSYARRRSG

-803 PYGELLRIAQNLSR
+803 PYSDLLRIAQNLSR

-828 AAEKLLTAVLERA
+828 AAEKLLAAVLERA

-860 SVRGDTE
+860 SVSGDTE

-883 DMVDSWQFSEAREG
+883 DMVDSWQFAEAREG

-904 KLAALTAELEWSPI
+904 KLAALTAELDWSPI
-918 ERPRHRIGYQLND
+918 ERPRHRIGYDLNHMEEH
-931 SQDGMVHSA
+931 QA

-946 RTSLQKMLSD
+946 RTSLQEMLGD
-956 GWDIPFKHNR
+956 GWDIPFKNNR
-966 GFWLARDFELPADWE
+966 GFWLARDFDLPADWE
-981 GSQLIFKAGTPIKT
+981 GSQLIFRAGTPIKT
-995 QHWQK
+995 QHWQN
-1000 DQTDHVWINGAPLG
+1000 DQTDHVWINGEPLG
-1014 RMRQWPDQNIVI
+1014 RMRQWPDQNIVV

-1034 GKNRITWRFQ
+1034 GKNRITWLFQ

-1049 NLGALA
+1049 NLGELA

-1067 VAPYGGRLKIENA
+1067 VAPYGGRLKVEKA

-1085 ITENYEIVYP
+1085 VTEHFEIVYP

-1125 LDETLAV
+1125 IDETVAA
-1132 KEINTAEPAQTIRIG
+1132 KEINRAEPAETIRIG
-1147 DVALVSLAYSP
+1147 DVALVSLAWSP

-1234 VEAVAYSADGKS
+1234 VEAVAWSADGKS

-1282 ETHNYL
+1282 ETHNHI

-1308 PDGKRLASGS
+1308 PNGKRLASGS
-1318 QEGFINQWDLAS
+1318 QEGFINQWDLTS
-1330 GKKQTLV
+1330 GKKQTMV

-1352 MYSHDGKELISV
+1352 MYSRDGKELVSV

-1416 VGLYTTKDCEEL
+1416 VGLYTTRDCEEP
-1428 GMKVASYDGRWEK
+1428 GMKVASYDGLWEK
-1441 LPAFDALKPAKEGVI
+1441 LPDFDTLKPDAQGVI
-1456 RHIDQEHF
+1456 RHIDQEHL
-1464 SGTTWQRDPQ
+1464 SGTTWQLDPQ
-1474 GGLMQGTRFKG
+1474 GGLVQGTRFKG
-1485 GEPHLISIAEEHLS
+1485 GQPHLISITEEHLS
-1499 DALLPYWKSSKKEDG
+1499 DALLPYWKSTRKEDG

-1535 ASGYRFSLHSY
+1535 AGDYTFSLHSY
-1546 ENISQLVVGSEI
+1546 ENISQLAVGSEI
-1558 VVHNDGKGEAAKEVK
+1558 VVHNDGKGKAAREVK

-1580 PGVHPVTLTFLNA
+1580 PGVHPVTLTYLNA
-1593 RQQRDPQ
+1593 RQQTDPQ
-1600 RRQHETARGLH
+1600 RRQHETARGLF

-1632 KAGALLAEGKREEAK
+1632 QAGALLAEGKREEAK
-1647 ALLIKLHR
+1647 DLLIKLHR
-1655 GAWPLSDEEQE
+1655 GAWPLSDVEQE
-1666 NVEQARIR
+1666 NVEQARMR

-1679 KGSANDRS
+1679 GASANDRS

-1714 TVYANLGDP
+1714 SVYANLGDP
-1723 RAAILAEQILETDMN
+1723 RAAILAEQMLETDMN

-1743 VLILTQV
+1743 LLIMTQV
-1750 KVKLNEGDLPGA
+1750 KIKLNEGDLPAA
-1762 GQVYRKLKALA
+1762 GKVYQKLKELG
-1773 PQSEETIEAREL
+1773 PQSEETIQAREL
-1785 IKAAVIQKRD
+1785 IKAAVIKKRN

>member
-1 MKAIVPPGHIFSATS
+1 
-16 KNNNHHSMS
+16 
-25 INQHYYLLILTGIFL
+25 
-40 ALGVGGQAAEDT
+40 
-52 PSKPAAEPAKPVAW
+52 
-66 HVSNS
+66 
-71 ELRAPVKVDVKG
+71 
-83 ALLRMPPQVYLAD
+83 
-96 LKPLETTDGL
+96 
-106 AFDPLSKKAMHIDV
+106 
-120 RDPKEKAATIAKLKQ
+120 
-135 SKLKPEHFLSVAAWE
+135 
-150 AYQKKSENAYGGL
+150 
-163 TEKEGGP
+163 
-170 MLRLKGSVTVAL
+170 
-182 KPEYKF
+182 
-188 FTWKGRHS
+188 
-196 AKVFIDG
+196 
-203 KPVRLENNPTRYWQE
+203 
-218 GKIGWQDGKIDIQEG
+218 
-233 VEVVGHNA
+233 
-241 QFADHDSALV
+241 
-251 AIPSGAKTL
+251 
-260 QFEVAPDHDRPGQ
+260 
-273 SLGQAGFITRYPKV
+273 
-287 ARATI
+287 
-292 CLPGRDA
+292 
-299 SKLVP
+299 
-304 VVVRAN
+304 
-310 GERVGC
+310 
-316 RVVWAS
+316 
-322 KSMPMP
+322 
-328 IMFDSSSGDENYWVY
+328 
-343 LLDEAKKPAPL
+343 
-354 DWTPQ
+354 
-359 AEVMEEA
+359 
-366 RQLERYNPG
+366 
-375 LETLAGFEKLWGSA
+375 
-389 EIVGRGV
+389 
-396 PKSRAVAGH
+396 
-405 ASRTGRLR
+405 
-413 ASRVM
+413 M
-418 HSFSPSFGKTG
+418 HSFSPSFGKIG
-429 SEPVTMHEV
+429 SDPVTLHEV

-453 HIPATDTYTFFCLA
+453 LIPATDTYTFFCLA

-472 VVLDGHLVASFRDGS
+472 VLLDGQLVASFRDGS
-487 STPGSRSGRIL
+487 SVPGSGSGRIL
-498 NLKIDKGQHR
+498 NLKIEQGQHH

-538 KFIGYKRFGQSNAG
+538 DFIGYKLFGQSNAG
-552 TRGNYVVWEPLADTV
+552 TSGNYMVWEPLADTV
-567 TAPLEHRAKDSSAT
+567 TAPLEHRANDSIAT
-581 FNWYPLAHQG
+581 FNWYQLAHQG
-591 GLYPNIGFP
+591 GVYPNIGYP
-600 KYALNWYRFRAH
+600 KYALNWYRFTAH
-612 APGASAD
+612 APGATDGDSTG
-619 AVYRWRFDDGRTAE
+619 AVYRWQFDDGRTAE

-640 FLRGGIRKVELEV
+640 FLRGGIRKVQLEV

-658 GKVIARAAGEV
+658 GKVLARAAGEV
-669 AVHMSLDD
+669 AVHMSVDD
-677 WADGNVMNTSG
+677 WADGNVLNRSG
-688 QNRLTGAWVHDAKQ
+688 QHVITGAWAHDVKQ
-702 PSFNPLLAQIWEF
+702 PSFNPLLAQVWEF
-715 AEEGRLEQVP
+715 AEEGRLERVP

-745 DEGSLDSATWQ
+745 DEGTLDSSTWK
-756 RPTHEDRGVPL
+756 RPTHDDQGVPL

-779 KHSDARKRSG
+779 KHSYARKRSG
-789 DVLAARADDLIAAY
+789 DALAARADDLIAAY
-803 PYGELLRIAQNLSR
+803 PYSELLRIAQNLSR
-817 TERGPSRAHYA
+817 SERGPSRAHYA
-828 AAEKLLTAVLERA
+828 AAEKLLAAVLERA

-883 DMVDSWQFSEAREG
+883 DMVDSWQFAEARED

-904 KLAALTAELEWSPI
+904 KLAELTAGLEWSPI
-918 ERPRHRIGYQLND
+918 ERPRHRIGYQLNN

-956 GWDIPFKHNR
+956 GWDIPFKNNR
-966 GFWLARDFELPADWE
+966 GLWLARDFDLPADWE
-981 GSQLIFKAGTPIKT
+981 GKQLIFKAGTPIKT
-995 QHWQK
+995 QHWQN

-1014 RMRQWPDQNIVI
+1014 RMRQWPGQNIVI
-1026 PARLLKKG
+1026 PAGLLNKG
-1034 GKNRITWRFQ
+1034 GKNRITWLFQ

-1067 VAPYGGRLKIENA
+1067 VATYGGRLKVEKA

-1085 ITENYEIVYP
+1085 VTEHFEIVYP

-1125 LDETLAV
+1125 IDETIAI
-1132 KEINTAEPAQTIRIG
+1132 KDINIAEPAETIRIG
-1147 DVALVSLAYSP
+1147 DVALVSLAWSP
-1158 DGKRLAVGSA
+1158 DGKRLATGSA
-1168 DYRITLLDLINRK
+1168 DYRITLLDLIDRK
-1181 VLRSYVAHDG
+1181 VLRSFVGHEG

-1234 VEAVAYSADGKS
+1234 VDAVAYSADGKS

-1264 KTLRTLDSRVAP
+1264 ETLRTLDSRVAP
-1276 VEDIVV
+1276 VENIVV
-1282 ETHNYL
+1282 ETHNSI

-1308 PDGKRLASGS
+1308 QDGKRLASGS

-1352 MYSHDGKELISV
+1352 MYTRDGKELVSV
-1364 HTGRGYAQKWDSE
+1364 HTGRGYAQKWVSE

-1416 VGLYTTKDCEEL
+1416 VGLYTSKDCEEP
-1428 GMKVASYDGRWEK
+1428 GMKVASYAGLWEK
-1441 LPAFDALKPAKEGVI
+1441 LPDFDALQPVTQGVI
-1456 RHIDQEHF
+1456 RHIDQEHL
-1464 SGTTWQRDPQ
+1464 SGTTWQLDPQ
-1474 GGLMQGTRFKG
+1474 GGLFQGTRFKG
-1485 GEPHLISIAEEHLS
+1485 GWFHLTSIDQEHLS
-1499 DALLPYWKSSKKEDG
+1499 DALLPYWKPNNKEDG

-1535 ASGYRFSLHSY
+1535 AGDYTFSLHSY

-1558 VVHNDGKGEAAKEVK
+1558 VVHNDGQGKAAKEVK

-1593 RQQRDPQ
+1593 RQRRDPQ
-1600 RRQHETARGLH
+1600 RLDEPARGLF
-1611 VGFPEEFVRSLTA
+1611 VGFPREFVRSLTA

-1655 GAWPLSDEEQE
+1655 GGWPLSEEEQE
-1666 NVEQARIR
+1666 NVEQARMR

-1714 TVYANLGDP
+1714 AVYANLGDP
-1723 RAAILAEQILETDMN
+1723 RAAILAEQMLEADMN

-1743 VLILTQV
+1743 LLIMTQV
-1750 KVKLNEGDLPGA
+1750 KIKLNEGDLPAA
-1762 GQVYRKLKALA
+1762 GKVYRKLKELA

-1785 IKAAVIQKRD
+1785 IKAAVIKG

>member
-1 MKAIVPPGHIFSATS
+1 MAP
-16 KNNNHHSMS
+16 
-25 INQHYYLLILTGIFL
+25 LLQPLS
-40 ALGVGGQAAEDT
+40 AAE
-52 PSKPAAEPAKPVAW
+52 AEPAIAKPVAW
-66 HVSNS
+66 HASNADV
-71 ELRAPVKVDVKG
+71 RAPVKVDVKG

-96 LKPLETTDGL
+96 LTPLETTAGL
-106 AFDPLSKKAMHIDV
+106 AFDPLSKKAMQTDV
-120 RDPKEKAATIAKLKQ
+120 RDPKEKAATIATLKQ
-135 SKLKPEHFLSVAAWE
+135 AELKPQHFLSVAAWE
-150 AYQKKSENAYGGL
+150 AYKKKSANAYGGL

-188 FTWKGRHS
+188 FTWRGRS
-196 AKVFIDG
+196 GTKVFIDG
-203 KPVRLENNPTRYWQE
+203 KEVRPEHNFARYWQE
-218 GKIGWQDGKIDIQEG
+218 GKIDWQEGKIDIQEG
-233 VEVVGHNA
+233 AEVVGHNA
-241 QFADHDSALV
+241 QFADHQSALV
-251 AIPSGAKTL
+251 SIPSGAKTL
-260 QFEVAPDHDRPGQ
+260 KFEVTPSPHTTNV
-273 SLGQAGFITRYPKV
+273 GQAGFITRHPKV

-292 CLPGRDA
+292 CFPGLDPVR
-299 SKLVP
+299 LIP
-304 VVVRAN
+304 VVYRAN

-316 RVVWAS
+316 CVVWAS
-322 KSMPMP
+322 KSMP
-328 IMFDSSSGDENYWVY
+328 IMFDSSSGDEDYWVY
-343 LLDEAKKPAPL
+343 LLDEAKKPVPL

-366 RQLERYNPG
+366 RQLERYNPE

-405 ASRTGRLR
+405 ATRTGWLR
-413 ASRVM
+413 PSRVM
-418 HSFSPSFGKTG
+418 HSFSPTFGKTG

-472 VVLDGHLVASFRDGS
+472 VLLDGHLVASFRDGS
-487 STPGSRSGRIL
+487 STPGSGSGRIL
-498 NLKIDKGQHR
+498 NLKIEKGQHR

-538 KFIGYKRFGQSNAG
+538 HLIGYRKFGQSNAG
-552 TRGNYVVWEPLADTV
+552 TRGNYVVWEPLADAV
-567 TAPLEHRAKDSSAT
+567 TAPLEHRANASSAS

-591 GLYPNIGFP
+591 GLYPNIGYP
-600 KYALNWYRFRAH
+600 KYALNWYRFSAH

-619 AVYRWRFDDGRTAE
+619 AVYRWRFDDGRRAE

-640 FLRGGIRKVELEV
+640 FLRGGTRKVELEV

-688 QNRLTGAWVHDAKQ
+688 QNRLTGAWVYDVKQ

-715 AEEGRLEQVP
+715 AEEGRLEQLP

-733 EWLNNASIRNGL
+733 EWLNAASIRNGF
-745 DEGSLDSATWQ
+745 DEGTLDSATWK
-756 RPTHEDRGVPL
+756 RPTTEHRGVPL

-803 PYGELLRIAQNLSR
+803 PYSELLRIAQNLSR

-828 AAEKLLTAVLERA
+828 AAEKLLAAVLERA

-853 ALSDIKL
+853 ALSDIVL

-877 QTKPAV
+877 RTKPAV
-883 DMVDSWQFSEAREG
+883 DMVDSWQFAEAREG
-897 RHVGDSD
+897 RPIGDND

-918 ERPRHRIGYQLND
+918 ERPRHRIGYELNHMEEH
-931 SQDGMVHSA
+931 QT
-940 YQPING
+940 YQPVNG

-956 GWDIPFKHNR
+956 GWDIPFKNNR
-966 GFWLARDFELPADWE
+966 GFWLARDFDLPADWE

-1000 DQTDHVWINGAPLG
+1000 DQTDHVWINGEPLG

-1026 PARLLKKG
+1026 PAKLLNKG
-1034 GKNRITWRFQ
+1034 GKNRITWLFQ

-1055 SPVVL
+1055 SPIVL

-1067 VAPYGGRLKIENA
+1067 VATYGGRLKIEKA

-1085 ITENYEIVYP
+1085 VTENYEIVYP

-1125 LDETLAV
+1125 LEETLAV
-1132 KEINTAEPAQTIRIG
+1132 KEHNTAFPAQTIRIG
-1147 DVALVSLAYSP
+1147 DVALVSLAWSP

-1181 VLRSYVAHDG
+1181 VLRSYVGHDG

-1212 TVKVWDSSSG
+1212 TVKVWDASSG

-1276 VEDIVV
+1276 VDDIVV
-1282 ETHNYL
+1282 ETHNYI

-1416 VGLYTTKDCEEL
+1416 VGLYTTKDCEEP
-1428 GMKVASYDGRWEK
+1428 GMTVASYAGRWEK
-1441 LPAFDALKPAKEGVI
+1441 LPDFDALKPVKEGVV
-1456 RHIDQEHF
+1456 RHIDQEHL
-1464 SGTTWQRDPQ
+1464 SGTTWQLDPQ
-1474 GGLMQGTRFKG
+1474 GGLVQGTRFKG
-1485 GEPHLISIAEEHLS
+1485 GRPHLMSIAEEHLS
-1499 DALLPYWKSSKKEDG
+1499 DALLPYWKSGKKEDG

-1519 AHPSG
+1519 AQPSG
-1524 VKATGYLKVEK
+1524 MKASGYLKVEK
-1535 ASGYRFSLHSY
+1535 AGDYEFSLHSY
-1546 ENISQLVVGSEI
+1546 ENLSQLVVGSET
-1558 VVHNDGKGEAAKEVK
+1558 VVHNDGKGKKVT
-1573 HGTVHLE
+1573 HGKVHLE

-1593 RQQRDPQ
+1593 RQQRNPQ
-1600 RRQHETARGLH
+1600 RRQHENARGLH
-1611 VGFPEEFVRSLTA
+1611 VGFPEAFVRSLTA

-1632 KAGALLAEGKREEAK
+1632 MAGALLAEGKREEAK
-1647 ALLIKLHR
+1647 DLLIKLHR
-1655 GAWPLSDEEQE
+1655 GAWPLSERDQE
-1666 NVEQARIR
+1666 YVEQSRMR

-1679 KGSANDRS
+1679 GASANDRS

-1714 TVYANLGDP
+1714 AVYANLGDP
-1723 RAAILAEQILETDMN
+1723 RATILADQMLKAEMH

-1743 VLILTQV
+1743 ILIMTQV
-1750 KVKLNEGDLPGA
+1750 KIKLNEGDLPGA
-1762 GQVYRKLKALA
+1762 GQVYQKLKKLA
-1773 PQSEETIEAREL
+1773 PQSEETIAAREL
-1785 IKAAVIQKRD
+1785 IKAAVIKKRD

>member
-1 MKAIVPPGHIFSATS
+1 MKIPNKIKP
-16 KNNNHHSMS
+16 
-25 INQHYYLLILTGIFL
+25 LLITLSL
-40 ALGVGGQAAEDT
+40 CCAAPLSAADAE
-52 PSKPAAEPAKPVAW
+52 PAAEPAAAPVPW
-66 HVSNS
+66 HVPTA
-71 ELRAPVKVDVKG
+71 ELRVPVKVEVKA
-83 ALLRMPPQVYLAD
+83 ALLRMPPQVYVAD
-96 LKPLETTDGL
+96 LKPLETTHGL
-106 AFDPLSKKAMHIDV
+106 AFDPQSKDVIRIDV

-135 SKLKPEHFLSVAAWE
+135 AGLKPEAFLSVEGWDNYGKDSA
-150 AYQKKSENAYGGL
+150 KAYGAMY
-163 TEKEGGP
+163 EHHGGP

-182 KPEYKF
+182 KPEYQF
-188 FTWKGRHS
+188 ITWRGRWH

-203 KPVRLENNPTRYWQE
+203 KEVRHENNPARYWQE

-233 VEVVGHNA
+233 VEVVGHNV

-260 QFEVAPDHDRPGQ
+260 KFEVAPDRDRPGQ

-304 VVVRAN
+304 VVVRAG

-316 RVVWAS
+316 RVVCAS
-322 KSMPMP
+322 KAIPMT

-366 RQLERYNPG
+366 RQLDRYNPE

-396 PKSRAVAGH
+396 PQTRAVAGH
-405 ASRTGRLR
+405 IIRTGWLR
-413 ASRVM
+413 PSRVI
-418 HSFSPSFGKTG
+418 HSFSPSFGKND

-438 VGAQS
+438 VGSQS

-453 HIPATDTYTFFCLA
+453 HIPATDTYKFFCLA

-472 VVLDGHLVASFRDGS
+472 VVLDGHLVASFRDGN

-498 NLKIDKGQHR
+498 SLKIEKGQHR
-508 IELLQY
+508 IELMQY

-528 NPSLKDLNGD
+528 DPTLKDLNGN
-538 KFIGYKRFGQSNAG
+538 KYVGYQLFGQSNEG
-552 TRGNYVVWEPLADTV
+552 TSGNYMVWEPLADAM
-567 TAPLEHRAKDSSAT
+567 TAPLEQRAKDSSAT

-591 GLYPNIGFP
+591 GLYPNIGYP
-600 KYALNWYRFRAH
+600 KYALNWYRFSAH
-612 APGASAD
+612 AQGASAD
-619 AVYRWRFDDGRTAE
+619 AVYRWRFDDGRAAE

-658 GKVIARAAGEV
+658 GKVVARAAGEV
-669 AVHMSLDD
+669 AVQMSLDD
-677 WADGNVMNTSG
+677 WADGNLMNTHD
-688 QNRLTGAWVHDAKQ
+688 QDNHTGAWFSGVKQ
-702 PSFNPLLAQIWEF
+702 PPFNPLLAQVWEF
-715 AEEGRLEQVP
+715 AAEGRLERVP

-733 EWLNNASIRNGL
+733 EWLNNASIKNGL
-745 DEGSLDSATWQ
+745 DEGSLDSASWM
-756 RPTHEDRGVPL
+756 RPRTDLPGVPL
-767 VSRIQIFDDAVK
+767 ISRINIFDDAVQ
-779 KHSDARKRSG
+779 KHSYARKRSG

-803 PYGELLRIAQNLSR
+803 PYSELLRIAQNLSR

-828 AAEKLLTAVLERA
+828 AAEKLLATVLERA

-853 ALSDIKL
+853 ALSDIQL

-883 DMVDSWQFSEAREG
+883 DMVDSWQFAEAREG

-918 ERPRHRIGYQLND
+918 ERPRHRIGYDLYD
-931 SQDGMVHSA
+931 DDYSYS
-940 YQPING
+940 PIRG
-946 RTSLQKMLSD
+946 RTSLQEMLGD
-956 GWDIPFKHNR
+956 GWHIPFKNNR
-966 GFWLARDFELPADWE
+966 GFWLARDFDLPADWE

-995 QHWQK
+995 QPWQK
-1000 DQTDHVWINGAPLG
+1000 DQTDHVWINGEPLG
-1014 RMRQWPDQNIVI
+1014 RMRQWPDENIVI
-1026 PARLLKKG
+1026 PAKLLKKG
-1034 GKNRITWRFQ
+1034 GKNRITWLFQ

-1055 SPVVL
+1055 SPVVS
-1060 ASDLRYR
+1060 AADLRYN
-1067 VAPYGGRLKIENA
+1067 AYAHNGGSLRFEKPGSRRHTESLK
-1080 GSPLV
+1080 V
-1085 ITENYEIVYP
+1085 VHP

-1125 LDETLAV
+1125 VEEALAV
-1132 KEINTAEPAQTIRIG
+1132 KEGSNAEPAQTIRIG
-1147 DVALVSLAYSP
+1147 EVAIVSLAYSP
-1158 DGKRLAVGSA
+1158 DGKRLATGSA

-1181 VLRSYVAHDG
+1181 VLHSFVGHDG

-1222 KELLTL
+1222 KKLLTL
-1228 AGHSGP
+1228 AGHDRP
-1234 VEAVAYSADGKS
+1234 VDAVAYSADGKS

-1251 DKTHIRLWDASTG
+1251 DKTHIRLWDTSTG
-1264 KTLRTLDSRVAP
+1264 KTLRTLDSRVARA
-1276 VEDIVV
+1276 EDIVV
-1282 ETHNYL
+1282 EKHPYL

-1308 PDGKRLASGS
+1308 PDGQRLASGS

-1330 GKKQTLV
+1330 GKKQTMV
-1337 PRRSVYDTDDRALKA
+1337 PRRSVYDAFARALNV
-1352 MYSHDGKELISV
+1352 MYSHDGKELVSV
-1364 HTGRGYAQKWDSE
+1364 PAVNGYAQKWASE
-1377 TGQGGERFALLGTGR
+1377 TGKGGERFAGLGTGR

-1401 GKGPDRPAIGFENYP
+1401 EKGPDRPAIGFENYP
-1416 VGLYTTKDCEEL
+1416 VGLYTTKACEEP
-1428 GMKVASYDGRWEK
+1428 GMKVASYAGLWET
-1441 LPAFDALKPAKEGVI
+1441 LPDFDALKPDAQGVI
-1456 RHIDQEHF
+1456 RHIDQEHL
-1464 SGTTWQRDPQ
+1464 SGTTWRLEPPNQDGIRVLAARFR
-1474 GGLMQGTRFKG
+1474 GGQ
-1485 GEPHLISIAEEHLS
+1485 PHLTSIDEADLS

-1535 ASGYRFSLHSY
+1535 AGDYTFSLHSY
-1546 ENISQLVVGSEI
+1546 ENISQLVVGSEV
-1558 VVHNDGKGEAAKEVK
+1558 VVHNDGKGKEVK
-1573 HGTVHLE
+1573 HGTVQLE

-1593 RQQRDPQ
+1593 RQRRNPQ
-1600 RRQHETARGLH
+1600 RPDEPARGLH
-1611 VGFPEEFVRSLTA
+1611 VGFPREFVRSLTA

-1632 KAGALLAEGKREEAK
+1632 QAGALLAQGKREEAK
-1647 ALLIKLHR
+1647 ALLIRLHR
-1655 GAWPLSDEEQE
+1655 GGWPLSDEEQE
-1666 NVEQARIR
+1666 NVEQARMR

-1687 HALALIESSLVTWPM
+1687 HALGLIESSLVTWPM

-1714 TVYANLGDP
+1714 AVYANLGDP
-1723 RAAILAEQILETDMN
+1723 RAAILADQMLEAEMN

-1743 VLILTQV
+1743 LLIMTQV
-1750 KVKLNEGDLPGA
+1750 KIKLNEGDLPAA
-1762 GQVYRKLKALA
+1762 GKVYQKLKKLA
-1773 PQSEETIEAREL
+1773 PQSEEVIEAREL
-1785 IKAAVIQKRD
+1785 IKAAVIKKRN

>member
-1 MKAIVPPGHIFSATS
+1 MIMRHKIKSFLITLLLCCTTPLSAET
-16 KNNNHHSMS
+16 
-25 INQHYYLLILTGIFL
+25 
-40 ALGVGGQAAEDT
+40 E
-52 PSKPAAEPAKPVAW
+52 PAAAPAPW
-66 HVSNS
+66 HVENS
-71 ELRAPVKVDVKG
+71 ELRAPVKVDIK
-83 ALLRMPPQVYLAD
+83 ATLLRMPPQVYLAD
-96 LKPLETTDGL
+96 LTPLETTDGL
-106 AFDPLSKKAMHIDV
+106 AFDPLSKNVMQTDV

-135 SKLKPEHFLSVAAWE
+135 SKLKPQHFLSVAAWE
-150 AYQKKSENAYGGL
+150 AYQKKSANAYGGL
-163 TEKEGGP
+163 TEAEGGP
-170 MLRLKGSVTVAL
+170 ILRLKGSVTVAL
-182 KPEYKF
+182 KPEYQF
-188 FTWKGRHS
+188 FTWRGRS
-196 AKVFIDG
+196 GTKVFIDG
-203 KPVRLENNPTRYWQE
+203 KEVRPERIYARYWQK
-218 GKIGWQDGKIDIQEG
+218 GKIGWQDGKSDIQQG
-233 VEVVGHNA
+233 VEVVGHDA
-241 QFADHDSALV
+241 QFADHHSSLV

-260 QFEVAPDHDRPGQ
+260 RFEVTPSDHTKNV
-273 SLGQAGFITRYPKV
+273 GQAGFITRHPKV

-292 CLPGRDA
+292 CLPGLDA
-299 SKLVP
+299 SKLIP

-322 KSMPMP
+322 KSIPMP
-328 IMFDSSSGDENYWVY
+328 IMFDSSSGDEDYWVY
-343 LLDEAKKPAPL
+343 LLDEAKKPTPL
-354 DWTPQ
+354 AWMAQ
-359 AEVMEEA
+359 AEIMEEA
-366 RQLERYNPG
+366 RQLDRYNPE

-389 EIVGRGV
+389 EIVGRGI
-396 PKSRAVAGH
+396 PKSRVKGH
-405 ASRTGRLR
+405 GPQTGWLRPSRI
-413 ASRVM
+413 M

-429 SEPVTMHEV
+429 SEPVSLHEV
-438 VGAQS
+438 VGSQS

-453 HIPATDTYTFFCLA
+453 HIPATDSYKFFCLA

-472 VVLDGHLVASFRDGS
+472 VVLDGQLVASFRDGS
-487 STPGSRSGRIL
+487 STPGSGSGRLL
-498 NLKIDKGQHR
+498 NLKIEKGQHR

-528 NPSLKDLNGD
+528 DPTLKDLNGN
-538 KFIGYKRFGQSNAG
+538 KYIGYQPFGQSNEG
-552 TRGNYVVWEPLADTV
+552 TSGNYMVWEPLADTM
-567 TAPLEHRAKDSSAT
+567 TAPLEHRAKDSSAS
-581 FNWYPLAHQG
+581 FNWYQLAHQG
-591 GLYPNIGFP
+591 GVYPNIGYP
-600 KYALNWYRFRAH
+600 KYALNWYRFSAD

-640 FLRGGIRKVELEV
+640 FLRGGIRKVQLEV

-658 GKVIARAAGEV
+658 GKVIARADGEV
-669 AVHMSLDD
+669 AVQMSVDD
-677 WADGNVMNTSG
+677 WAKGNLMNRSS
-688 QNRLTGAWVHDAKQ
+688 QDVITGEWRHDVNQ

-715 AEEGRLEQVP
+715 AEEGRLERVP

-733 EWLNNASIRNGL
+733 EWLNNASIRNGF
-745 DEGSLDSATWQ
+745 DEGTLDSATWQ
-756 RPTHEDRGVPL
+756 RPTTEDRGVSL
-767 VSRIQIFDDAVK
+767 ISRINIFDDAVK
-779 KHSDARKRSG
+779 KHGYARKRSG

-828 AAEKLLTAVLERA
+828 AAEKLLAAVLERA

-853 ALSDIKL
+853 ALSDSML

-883 DMVDSWQFSEAREG
+883 DMVDSWQFAEARED
-897 RHVGDSD
+897 RPIGDSD

-918 ERPRHRIGYQLND
+918 ERPRHRIGYDLYDDNY
-931 SQDGMVHSA
+931 SYS
-940 YQPING
+940 PIRG

-956 GWDIPFKHNR
+956 GWHIPFKNNR
-966 GFWLARDFELPADWE
+966 GFWLARDFDLPADWD
-981 GSQLIFKAGTPIKT
+981 GNQLIFKAGTPIKT

-1000 DQTDHVWINGAPLG
+1000 DQTDHVWINGEPLG
-1014 RMRQWPDQNIVI
+1014 RMRQWPDENIVI
-1026 PARLLKKG
+1026 PAKLLKKG
-1034 GKNRITWRFQ
+1034 GKNRITWLFQ

-1055 SPVVL
+1055 SPVIL
-1060 ASDLRYR
+1060 ASDLRYS
-1067 VAPYGGRLKIENA
+1067 VATYGPRLKVAKA

-1085 ITENYEIVYP
+1085 VTKQYEIVYP
-1095 IYDAARSLAFS
+1095 IWDAARSLAFS

-1125 LDETLAV
+1125 VDETIAV
-1132 KEINTAEPAQTIRIG
+1132 KEGNTADSAQTIRIG

-1181 VLRSYVAHDG
+1181 VLHSFVGHDG

-1222 KELLTL
+1222 KKLLTL

-1264 KTLRTLDSRVAP
+1264 KTLRTLDSRVARA
-1276 VEDIVV
+1276 EDIVV
-1282 ETHNYL
+1282 ETHNYI

-1330 GKKQTLV
+1330 GKKQTMV
-1337 PRRSVYDTDDRALKA
+1337 PRRSIYDTDDRALKV
-1352 MYSHDGKELISV
+1352 MYSRDGKELVSI
-1364 HTGRGYAQKWDSE
+1364 HTGKGHAQKWASE
-1377 TGQGGERFALLGTGR
+1377 TGEGGERFALLGNGR
-1392 FKSVSWLPP
+1392 FKSVAWLPP
-1401 GKGPDRPAIGFENYP
+1401 EKGPNRPAIGFENYP
-1416 VGLYTTKDCEEL
+1416 VALYTTKDCEEP
-1428 GMKVASYDGRWEK
+1428 GMKVASYDGLWEK
-1441 LPAFDALKPAKEGVI
+1441 LPDFDALKPDAQGVI
-1456 RHIDQEHF
+1456 RHIDQEHL
-1464 SGTTWQRDPQ
+1464 SGTTWKLTPPNEDGIRVLDARFR
-1474 GGLMQGTRFKG
+1474 GGQ
-1485 GEPHLISIAEEHLS
+1485 PHLTSIDEAYLS
-1499 DALLPYWKSSKKEDG
+1499 DALLPYWKSARMEDG

-1535 ASGYRFSLHSY
+1535 AGDYTFSLHSY

-1558 VVHNDGKGEAAKEVK
+1558 VVHNEGQGKAAKEVK

-1580 PGVHPVTLTFLNA
+1580 PGVHPVTLTYLNA
-1593 RQQRDPQ
+1593 RQRRDPQ
-1600 RRQHETARGLH
+1600 RLDETARGLH
-1611 VGFPEEFVRSLTA
+1611 VGFPKEFVRSLTA
-1624 GDIAGIRL
+1624 GDIASIRL
-1632 KAGALLAEGKREEAK
+1632 QAGALLAEGKREEAK

-1655 GAWPLSDEEQE
+1655 GAWPLSDVEQE
-1666 NVEQARIR
+1666 HVEQARMR

-1687 HALALIESSLVTWPM
+1687 HALGLIESSLVTWPM

-1723 RAAILAEQILETDMN
+1723 RAAILAEQMLEADMN

-1743 VLILTQV
+1743 VLIMTQV
-1750 KVKLNEGDLPGA
+1750 KVKLNEGDLPAA
-1762 GQVYRKLKALA
+1762 GQVYQKLKKLA
-1773 PQSEETIEAREL
+1773 PQSEEAIAAREL
-1785 IKAAVIQKRD
+1785 IKAAVIKKRD